1 MVVMRHA
8 LRLDEVDDDFVS
20 SSKAWWDP
28 PLAPKGFDQAAHTAE
43 THLRSLDLQVLVT
56 SPFKRCLQTANT
68 ALESMPTCCKRM
80 HINCKLC
87 EMLTARN
94 LNFHDRPLPN
104 GHIQEW
110 MWNGSSIDAALKLAL
125 LSDNFIIDDSDLPA
139 FPETAELA
147 HARINVALEAIGN
160 QYMGKNILVV
170 AHGEAVNRS
179 VVRLMPWTNVIDA
192 QHCSAQ
198 SASPKLIMLR
208 TTFVLVKQF
217 TPEIDIVLKAD
228 AG

>member
-1 MVVMRHA
+1 MRHA
-8 LRLDEVDDDFVS
+8 LRLDEVDHDFVS

-28 PLAPKGFDQAAHTAE
+28 PLAQKGFGQAAHTAE
-43 THLRSLDLQVLVT
+43 TQLRSLDLQVLVT

-68 ALESMPTCCKRM
+68 VVQSVPTCCRRI

-94 LNFHDRPLPN
+94 LNAQDRPLPN

-110 MWNGSSIDAALKLAL
+110 MWNGSSIDAALKLAP
-125 LSDNFIIDDSDLPA
+125 LSDDFIIDDPDLPA
-139 FPETAELA
+139 FPETAEQA

-160 QYMGKNILVV
+160 QYEGKNILVV

-179 VVRLMPWTNVIDA
+179 VVRLMPWTTVIEA
-192 QHCSAQ
+192 QHCFAQ
-198 SASPKLIMLR
+198 SASTRLMMLR
-208 TTFVLVKQF
+208 TKFVLVKQF
-217 TPEIDIVLKAD
+217 MPKAD
-228 AG
+228 SFLKVGAG